1 MNFKIL
7 TDSSANIFLKEARS
21 LLYKNEAEY
30 SLMLGLCTSMLSSE
44 GRIHLFR
51 ITKGGD
57 TTAAAIQTPPHNL
70 IVTQASE
77 KELEV
82 LANHIFD
89 TGLDVPGVVGPTE
102 SASIFADK
110 WSKMTGKN
118 QKLGMVQKIYEAHNI
133 LLPKVKGYLR
143 PALSED
149 KQLIAK
155 WLYEFSSESLPE
167 KDKFDLPFA
176 NEWADKAIQT
186 KTAFLW
192 LNGEAPVSVAHTGRP
207 TQNGIS
213 IRAVYTPP
221 EHRQNG
227 YGSAVVGSLS
237 LLMLNKGYKFCT
249 LYTDLSNSTSNSI
262 YQKIGYREVADS
274 RHFIFS

>member
-7 TDSSANIFLKEARS
+7 ADSSAEIFLKEAGS
-21 LLYKNEAEY
+21 LLYANEAEY
-30 SLMLGLCTSMLSSE
+30 SLMLGLCTSILSSE
-44 GRIHLFR
+44 GLIHLFR
-51 ITKGGD
+51 ISKDGG

-77 KELEV
+77 KELEL

-89 TGLDVPGVVGPTE
+89 SGLDLPGVVGPSV
-102 SASIFADK
+102 SASFFANK

-118 QKLGMVQKIYEAHNI
+118 QKLGMAQKIYEASNV

-143 PALSED
+143 PALSGD
-149 KQLIAK
+149 KQLIAR

-167 KDKFDLPFA
+167 KDKFGLPFA
-176 NEWADKAIQT
+176 NEWADKAIHA

-192 LNGEAPVSVAHTGRP
+192 LNGETPVSVAHTGRP
-207 TQNGIS
+207 TKNGIS

-227 YGSAVVGSLS
+227 FGSAVVGSLS
-237 LLMLNKGYKFCT
+237 LLMLKEGYKFCT

>member
-7 TDSSANIFLKEARS
+7 TDSSAEIFLKEASS
-21 LLYKNEAEY
+21 LLYTNEAEY
-30 SLMLGLCTSMLSSE
+30 SLMLGLCTSMLSFE
-44 GRIHLFR
+44 GTIHLFR
-51 ITKGGD
+51 ISNDGR

-77 KELEV
+77 KELEL

-89 TGLDVPGVVGPTE
+89 SGLDLPGVVGPTV

-133 LLPKVKGYLR
+133 LLPKVKGHLR
-143 PALSED
+143 PALSGD
-149 KQLIAK
+149 KPLIAK

-167 KDKFDLPFA
+167 KDKFELPFA
-176 NEWADKAIQT
+176 NEWADKAIQA

-192 LNGEAPVSVAHTGRP
+192 LNGETPVSVAHTGRP

-221 EHRQNG
+221 EYRQNG
-227 YGSAVVGSLS
+227 YASAVVGSLS
-237 LLMLNKGYKFCT
+237 LLMLKNGYKFCT

-262 YQKIGYREVADS
+262 YQKIGYSEVADS